1 MWSGLF
7 MLLVLSTI
15 MTIASFLAGSLPLS
29 FSLSQR
35 QLRLTTAIGTGVLV
49 GTALIVIIPEGI
61 ETLYSAREV
70 SHAHVARSL
79 SLNTRSQNGL
89 PDVLPF
95 DLSRRDFPTL
105 DLHIRDTDLT
115 GPDDGRPGDGQ
126 TSSQEPDHKT
136 EEHKSEDHDDWEPHA
151 WIGVSL
157 VLGFVLMYLIDQL
170 PRHAAASSQPQR
182 FHIALDRFNLQRS
195 TNQASEVEDP
205 DGPPPDPMHES
216 RPSST
221 TVGLVIHAAADG
233 IALGASSSA
242 SSRRLGFIVFVA
254 LMIHKAPA
262 AFGLTSALLKQGLS
276 KRRARNHLIVFSLAA
291 PIGALFTWALVNI
304 FEGGIGQSEH
314 GTRFFTGLLLLFS
327 GGTFLY
333 VAMHA
338 MQDTKHGHDM
348 GNATPNG
355 YSDPNVYDGY
365 QSASTKQEGPV
376 LSDTLAVISASLA
389 PTLDRHCAVVDRH
402 RPRQPAVR
410 SQIRPTTRVDS
421 IRPSTGATFPC
432 TRQNNMED
440 PSDWHPSYPQTQ
452 RPLSMPVEYDPEA
465 ASGSEARIFGQRHH
479 KPQTSISR
487 PSARS
492 ISSSSTSVPI
502 PIPSNPNVIPG
513 NLLPSA
519 PASPPTPAPSPTP
532 GRRLPSW
539 ASTTGP
545 SLDLHMAED
554 GDLDDIGSE
563 GTFGLDKGLRFR
575 HMKNMFSDMDNDE
588 RKRILTELLANC
600 DGKLLGY
607 VANFVAPRLK
617 RDPFGVLPNELC
629 LRILTFIDDAKTL
642 ARSSQVSKRW
652 HELVSDDMA
661 WKSLCEKH
669 AYRRMSD
676 DTPSTNTRQQHSSP
690 YEPSQSGSSL
700 SFATHALRIH
710 NPAFASFSTSTPD
723 LSRVKSLDRTTSA
736 PVLPSS
742 AIRRRPQ
749 AMTYRS
755 HFKQKYQV
763 ETAWRTG
770 GKVDQRQITPD
781 QGVVTSLHLTDKYII
796 VALDNAKI
804 HVFDTEG
811 KHLRCLQGHVMGV
824 WAMVP
829 WGETLVSGGCD
840 RDVRVWNMATGQPL
854 HMLRGHTSTVRC
866 LKMSNATTAISG
878 SRDTTL
884 RIWDIEKGQCK
895 HVLMGHQASVRC
907 LEIHGD
913 LVVSGSYD
921 TTARIWSISEGRCLR
936 TLQGHFSQIY
946 AVAFD
951 GKRVATGSLDT
962 SVRVWNVADGKCLAI
977 LQGHT
982 SLVGQLQL
990 RGDTLVTGG
999 SDGSVRV
1006 WSLQSYTPIHRL
1018 AAH

>member
-1 MWSGLF
+1 
-7 MLLVLSTI
+7 
-15 MTIASFLAGSLPLS
+15 
-29 FSLSQR
+29 
-35 QLRLTTAIGTGVLV
+35 
-49 GTALIVIIPEGI
+49 
-61 ETLYSAREV
+61 
-70 SHAHVARSL
+70 
-79 SLNTRSQNGL
+79 
-89 PDVLPF
+89 
-95 DLSRRDFPTL
+95 
-105 DLHIRDTDLT
+105 
-115 GPDDGRPGDGQ
+115 
-126 TSSQEPDHKT
+126 
-136 EEHKSEDHDDWEPHA
+136 
-151 WIGVSL
+151 
-157 VLGFVLMYLIDQL
+157 
-170 PRHAAASSQPQR
+170 
-182 FHIALDRFNLQRS
+182 
-195 TNQASEVEDP
+195 
-205 DGPPPDPMHES
+205 
-216 RPSST
+216 
-221 TVGLVIHAAADG
+221 
-233 IALGASSSA
+233 
-242 SSRRLGFIVFVA
+242 
-254 LMIHKAPA
+254 
-262 AFGLTSALLKQGLS
+262 
-276 KRRARNHLIVFSLAA
+276 
-291 PIGALFTWALVNI
+291 
-304 FEGGIGQSEH
+304 
-314 GTRFFTGLLLLFS
+314 
-327 GGTFLY
+327 
-333 VAMHA
+333 
-338 MQDTKHGHDM
+338 
-348 GNATPNG
+348 
-355 YSDPNVYDGY
+355 
-365 QSASTKQEGPV
+365 
-376 LSDTLAVISASLA
+376 
-389 PTLDRHCAVVDRH
+389 
-402 RPRQPAVR
+402 
-410 SQIRPTTRVDS
+410 
-421 IRPSTGATFPC
+421 
-432 TRQNNMED
+432 MED
-440 PSDWHPSYPQTQ
+440 PSDWHPAYPQTQ

-554 GDLDDIGSE
+554 GDLDDVGSE
-563 GTFGLDKGLRFR
+563 GTFGVDKGLRFR

-690 YEPSQSGSSL
+690 YEPSHSGSSL

-781 QGVVTSLHLTDKYII
+781 QGVVTSLHLTD
-796 VALDNAKI
+796 
-804 HVFDTEG
+804 
-811 KHLRCLQGHVMGV
+811 
-824 WAMVP
+824 
-829 WGETLVSGGCD
+829 
-840 RDVRVWNMATGQPL
+840 
-854 HMLRGHTSTVRC
+854 
-866 LKMSNATTAISG
+866 
-878 SRDTTL
+878 
-884 RIWDIEKGQCK
+884 
-895 HVLMGHQASVRC
+895 
-907 LEIHGD
+907 
-913 LVVSGSYD
+913 
-921 TTARIWSISEGRCLR
+921 
-936 TLQGHFSQIY
+936 
-946 AVAFD
+946 
-951 GKRVATGSLDT
+951 
-962 SVRVWNVADGKCLAI
+962 
-977 LQGHT
+977 
-982 SLVGQLQL
+982 
-990 RGDTLVTGG
+990 
-999 SDGSVRV
+999 
-1006 WSLQSYTPIHRL
+1006 
-1018 AAH
+1018 

>member
-70 SHAHVARSL
+70 SHAHVARSP
-79 SLNTRSQNGL
+79 SLDTRSQNGL
-89 PDVLPF
+89 PDMLPF

-126 TSSQEPDHKT
+126 TSSQESDHKPG
-136 EEHKSEDHDDWEPHA
+136 EHKSEDHDDWEPHA

-365 QSASTKQEGPV
+365 QSASNKQEGPV
-376 LSDTLAVISASLA
+376 LSDTLAV
-389 PTLDRHCAVVDRH
+389 V
-402 RPRQPAVR
+402 
-410 SQIRPTTRVDS
+410 
-421 IRPSTGATFPC
+421 GG
-432 TRQNNMED
+432 M
-440 PSDWHPSYPQTQ
+440 
-452 RPLSMPVEYDPEA
+452 
-465 ASGSEARIFGQRHH
+465 
-479 KPQTSISR
+479 
-487 PSARS
+487 
-492 ISSSSTSVPI
+492 
-502 PIPSNPNVIPG
+502 
-513 NLLPSA
+513 LLPLL
-519 PASPPTPAPSPTP
+519 TQV
-532 GRRLPSW
+532 
-539 ASTTGP
+539 
-545 SLDLHMAED
+545 
-554 GDLDDIGSE
+554 
-563 GTFGLDKGLRFR
+563 FG
-575 HMKNMFSDMDNDE
+575 H
-588 RKRILTELLANC
+588 
-600 DGKLLGY
+600 
-607 VANFVAPRLK
+607 
-617 RDPFGVLPNELC
+617 
-629 LRILTFIDDAKTL
+629 
-642 ARSSQVSKRW
+642 
-652 HELVSDDMA
+652 
-661 WKSLCEKH
+661 
-669 AYRRMSD
+669 
-676 DTPSTNTRQQHSSP
+676 
-690 YEPSQSGSSL
+690 
-700 SFATHALRIH
+700 
-710 NPAFASFSTSTPD
+710 
-723 LSRVKSLDRTTSA
+723 
-736 PVLPSS
+736 
-742 AIRRRPQ
+742 
-749 AMTYRS
+749 
-755 HFKQKYQV
+755 
-763 ETAWRTG
+763 
-770 GKVDQRQITPD
+770 
-781 QGVVTSLHLTDKYII
+781 
-796 VALDNAKI
+796 
-804 HVFDTEG
+804 
-811 KHLRCLQGHVMGV
+811 GH
-824 WAMVP
+824 
-829 WGETLVSGGCD
+829 
-840 RDVRVWNMATGQPL
+840 
-854 HMLRGHTSTVRC
+854 
-866 LKMSNATTAISG
+866 
-878 SRDTTL
+878 
-884 RIWDIEKGQCK
+884 
-895 HVLMGHQASVRC
+895 
-907 LEIHGD
+907 
-913 LVVSGSYD
+913 
-921 TTARIWSISEGRCLR
+921 
-936 TLQGHFSQIY
+936 
-946 AVAFD
+946 
-951 GKRVATGSLDT
+951 
-962 SVRVWNVADGKCLAI
+962 
-977 LQGHT
+977 
-982 SLVGQLQL
+982 
-990 RGDTLVTGG
+990 
-999 SDGSVRV
+999 
-1006 WSLQSYTPIHRL
+1006 
-1018 AAH
+1018 